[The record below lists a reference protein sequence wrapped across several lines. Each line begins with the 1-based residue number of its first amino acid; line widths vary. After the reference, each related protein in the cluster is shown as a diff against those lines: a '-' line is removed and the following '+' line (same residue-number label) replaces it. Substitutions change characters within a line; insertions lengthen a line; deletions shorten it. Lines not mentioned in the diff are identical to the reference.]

1 MKESKEIVFLDEGDV
16 LEVSLRRNK
25 NICVQIKCLDNKLY
39 VEDIL
44 YEELEE
50 SKQEK
55 EEVEKMK
62 KYLKEREEYD

>member
-25 NICVQIKCLDNKLY
+25 NICVQINCLDNKFY

-62 KYLKEREEYD
+62 KYLKEREEFD